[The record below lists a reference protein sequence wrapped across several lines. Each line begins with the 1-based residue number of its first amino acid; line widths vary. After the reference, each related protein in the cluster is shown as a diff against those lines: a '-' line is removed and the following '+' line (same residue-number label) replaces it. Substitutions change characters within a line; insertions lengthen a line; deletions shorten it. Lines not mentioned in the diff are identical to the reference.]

1 VQPKIDLLKHEQ
13 MSMLKQ
19 LLENEDWSRL
29 PLPDKFEIAELQD
42 PLKHMP
48 KNLQN
53 LLGTFKIDEQ
63 Y

>member
-1 VQPKIDLLKHEQ
+1 
-13 MSMLKQ
+13 

-29 PLPDKFEIAELQD
+29 PLPDKFDIQELED

-53 LLGTFKIDEQ
+53 LLSSFRIDD
-63 Y
+63 